1 MPKRK
6 LRVGII
12 GVGGIAQAH
21 MQSYAKLKDKVELVA
36 FCDTIL
42 ERAEKGAKQYG
53 ARNAKVFTDYR
64 EMLEMKE
71 LDAVDICTP
80 NKFHAPI
87 AIDALKAGKHVYC
100 EKPMALN
107 TEEAEAM
114 VRTAKETG
122 LKLSVGYPSRFSDDA
137 QFLKSLIVSGEL
149 GEIYYAEA
157 AAIRRR
163 GVPTW
168 GVFLSKELQGG
179 GPLID
184 IGTHIVDLTLWL
196 MGDYSMPVAVLGA
209 AYQKLAP
216 LGGYNIWGPW
226 DPKKFEVEDSAFGL
240 VKLESGATLM
250 VKASW
255 ALNLSEPQPSFLCGT
270 KGGAIFGGGSLK
282 IFSHTHNRLIDISP
296 VPTQSGESLFDRE
309 ISDWVDA
316 LLNDREPL
324 VKAEEAAQV
333 TRILDLIY
341 KSADLGK
348 AINLV

>member
-1 MPKRK
+1 MPKKK

-21 MQSYAKLKDKVELVA
+21 MQGYAKLKDKVELVA

-42 ERAEKGAKQYG
+42 ERAEKGAKEFG
-53 ARNAKVFTDYR
+53 STKAKCFTDYR

-100 EKPMALN
+100 EKPMAMN

-122 LKLSVGYPSRFSDDA
+122 KKLSVGYPSRFSDDA
-137 QFLKSLIVSGEL
+137 QLLKEMISAGEL

-157 AAIRRR
+157 SAIRRR

-184 IGTHIVDLTLWL
+184 IATHILDLILWL
-196 MGDYSMPVAVLGA
+196 MGDYSKPVAVLGS
-209 AYQKLAP
+209 AYKKIAP

-226 DPKKFEVEDSAFGL
+226 DPEKFEVEDSAFGM
-240 VKLESGATLM
+240 VKLESGATVV
-250 VKASW
+250 VKSSW
-255 ALNLSEPQPSFLCGT
+255 ALNTEEPHPSYLCGT
-270 KGGAIFGGGSLK
+270 KGGAVLGAGSTK
-282 IFSHTHNRLIDISP
+282 VFTEAHNRLIDLVP
-296 VPTQSGESLFDRE
+296 VPTHSRESLIDRE
-309 ISDWVDA
+309 IANWVEC
-316 LLNDREPL
+316 LLENKEPL

-341 KSADLGK
+341 KSADAGQ
-348 AINLV
+348 AINLI